1 MKYFFLIFQTFIHCR
16 TGVANL
22 DNITWTDNMLDLIR
36 RPPLVSSL
44 SINGLEVVEGGEV
57 EFSVGEVVVVDLRM
71 SNQLLEPVCDCQIS
85 VRLLHDNNITG
96 GGAGGAGTPGLGQV
110 QGELVPGGQVTH
122 STRLLPL
129 TPGSFK
135 LGVSSSVR
143 FRDRPHSWR
152 LAPITIN
159 IKI

>member
-1 MKYFFLIFQTFIHCR
+1 
-16 TGVANL
+16 
-22 DNITWTDNMLDLIR
+22 MLDLIR

-96 GGAGGAGTPGLGQV
+96 GGAGGRVPLVWARCRGSWS
-110 QGELVPGGQVTH
+110 QGG
-122 STRLLPL
+122 R
-129 TPGSFK
+129 
-135 LGVSSSVR
+135 
-143 FRDRPHSWR
+143 
-152 LAPITIN
+152 
-159 IKI
+159 

>member
-1 MKYFFLIFQTFIHCR
+1 
-16 TGVANL
+16 
-22 DNITWTDNMLDLIR
+22 MLDLIR

-44 SINGLEVVEGGEV
+44 SINGGEVVEGGEV
-57 EFSVGEVVVVDLRM
+57 EFSVGEVVVVDIKM
-71 SNQLLEPVCDCQIS
+71 SNQLLEPVCDCQLS
-85 VRLLHDNNITG
+85 VRLLQDTLGSGRG
-96 GGAGGAGTPGLGQV
+96 GAGSGAGGAGTPGLGQV
-110 QGELVPGGQVTH
+110 GEVVPGGQVTH

-135 LGVSSSVR
+135 LVVSSHVR
-143 FRDRPHSWR
+143 FRDRPHTWR

>member
-1 MKYFFLIFQTFIHCR
+1 
-16 TGVANL
+16 
-22 DNITWTDNMLDLIR
+22 MLDLIR

-85 VRLLHDNNITG
+85 VRLLQDNNITG